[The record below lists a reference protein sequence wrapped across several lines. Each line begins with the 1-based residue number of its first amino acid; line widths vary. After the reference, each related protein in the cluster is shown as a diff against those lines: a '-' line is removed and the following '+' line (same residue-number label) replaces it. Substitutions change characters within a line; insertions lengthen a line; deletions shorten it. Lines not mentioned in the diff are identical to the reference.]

1 MILHSVHVE
10 NYKGIR
16 GPWHVEFDP
25 QSPNLL
31 EGPNGIGK
39 STLVEAMERCL
50 VESHHTSGASAE
62 EMRPRGTA
70 LAPVITVEFSH
81 AGADYRIAKTFLDS
95 PKAIL
100 ERKRADGVWDTIA
113 KGKAADELVREM
125 LRSQPTKAKDKPGD
139 RMGLFSVLCSL
150 QGKQDLP
157 ALSGDALADIRG
169 MLGAQVSGA
178 GGAAF
183 ERLVNK
189 KYLSVWTPGAKPK
202 KGKLTESQ
210 EALEKAQEDLAKC
223 VALMG
228 QVAELESSG
237 REQRSLSQETQA
249 VLRLALAQH
258 DPLEAIAQEV
268 LALRGRRV
276 PAVSRLEAVT
286 ARYNQMRAEIDR
298 IIECNKKKRSCEEER
313 PRLQKEAADAKQ
325 LRDTQVHQ
333 AAAAQQAWELACGPA
348 PELLQMEERIE
359 SAAAFVSLGSELEA
373 IGVRLERARGA
384 AKLQATLEAEIAAL
398 NAPALST
405 WKEIQSVGRDLDEAR
420 LRVEALALRLEIVAE
435 AELTANVIAGDP
447 AGEVHLAAGQTFSA
461 SGDGAL
467 TVAMPGVA
475 TFRVTGPSGNAG
487 EWRAKQEKAGTRL
500 CEMLEPFGVSAW
512 QKLENRVNHRER
524 IAPDLLGAKAEYA
537 AALENDALDELEDRR
552 SKMAAE
558 REELLGM
565 EPSWAEKLPDVVALR
580 AEASALK
587 AQRENAQNT
596 ARAEWQNAERLCAG
610 AESLAATTAN
620 ACSANETALA
630 EAKGVLAALEADALT
645 ISERQEKLADRR
657 RECETAEGAIRDID
671 KALGQFPA
679 DAPESASA
687 IREQIAK
694 LEDAIQKAREA
705 YQQNEAAA
713 RAILLQGPYTS
724 LASAEERLRQLEHDI
739 AVETLRLEA
748 IKRLKTAVDDAKAK
762 ALAGIAEPVE
772 VRATALLERISGRPL
787 ARVQLGDGMALRA
800 IEPEGCSGEAPVD
813 QMSAGEQEQIYF
825 ATRLA
830 LAEVLSEKERQVLVL
845 DDPLVNTDANRLAR
859 AVELIAEESER
870 LQFVILTCHPGRYIE
885 LPKAVSRSMDHLTPT
900 LAGAGEA
907 QS

>member
-1 MILHSVHVE
+1 MILHLVHVE

-39 STLVEAMERCL
+39 STLVEAIERCL
-50 VESHHTSGASAE
+50 VESHNTSGASAE

-113 KGKAADELVREM
+113 KGKAADEQVREM

-139 RMGLFSVLCSL
+139 RMGLFSVLCSP

-157 ALSGDALADIRG
+157 ELSGDALADIRG
-169 MLGAQVSGA
+169 MLGAQASGA

-183 ERLVNK
+183 ERLVHK
-189 KYLSVWTPGAKPK
+189 KYLSVWTPGGKPK

-210 EALEKAQEDLAKC
+210 DALEKAQEDLAKC
-223 VALMG
+223 VALMA
-228 QVAELESSG
+228 QVAELESSA
-237 REQRSLSQETQA
+237 REQRSRSQGTQE
-249 VLRLALAQH
+249 VLRLARAEH

-298 IIECNKKKRSCEEER
+298 IIECNNKKRSCEEDR
-313 PRLQKEAADAKQ
+313 PRLQKDAADAKQ
-325 LRDTQVHQ
+325 LRDTQVHR
-333 AAAAQQAWELACGPA
+333 AAAAQQAWELACRPA

-359 SAAAFVSLGSELEA
+359 RAAAFVSLGSELEA
-373 IGVRLERARGA
+373 MGVRLERARGA
-384 AKLQATLEAEIAAL
+384 AKLQATLEAETAAL
-398 NAPALST
+398 NAPAHST

-461 SGDGAL
+461 RGDGAL
-467 TVAMPGVA
+467 TVAMPGLA
-475 TFRVTGPSGNAG
+475 TFRVTGPSGNAA
-487 EWRAKQEKAGTRL
+487 EWRAKQDKAGTRL
-500 CEMLEPFGVSAW
+500 HELLEPFGVSTW
-512 QKLENRVNHRER
+512 QELEDRVNHRER
-524 IAPDLLGAKAEYA
+524 ISPDLLGAKAEYA
-537 AALENDALDELEDRR
+537 AALGNDALDELEDRL
-552 SKMAAE
+552 SKMAAK
-558 REELLGM
+558 RDELLGM
-565 EPSWAEKLPDVVALR
+565 QPSWAENLPDVEALH
-580 AEASALK
+580 AEIGALK
-587 AQRENAQNT
+587 LQMENAQNE

-620 ACSANETALA
+620 ACAANESTLA
-630 EAKGVLAALEADALT
+630 EAKSTLALLVADGLT
-645 ISERQEKLADRR
+645 IPERQEKLADRR
-657 RECETAEGAIRDID
+657 RECETAEDALRDID
-671 KALGQFPA
+671 KALGQLPA
-679 DAPESASA
+679 DAPERATA
-687 IREQIAK
+687 IREQIAT

-705 YQQNEAAA
+705 YQQDEAAA

-724 LASAEERLRQLEHDI
+724 LASAEERVRQLEHDTT
-739 AVETLRLEA
+739 VETLRLEA
-748 IKRLKTAVDDAKAK
+748 IKHLKTTVEEAKAK
-762 ALAGIAEPVE
+762 ALSGIAAPVE
-772 VRATALLERISGRPL
+772 ARATVLLERISGRRL
-787 ARVQLGDGMALRA
+787 ARVQLGDGMAL
-800 IEPEGCSGEAPVD
+800 ESVQPHGCSANAPVD

-830 LAEVLSEKERQVLVL
+830 LAEVLAEKERQVLVL
-845 DDPLVNTDANRLAR
+845 DDPMVNTDTERLAR
-859 AVELIAEESER
+859 VLELIAEKSAH
-870 LQFVILTCHPGRYIE
+870 LQFLILTCHPGRYLE
-885 LPKAVSRSMDHLTPT
+885 LPHAVSISMDKLTCAPVVT
-900 LAGAGEA
+900 EA
-907 QS
+907 QA

>member
-1 MILHSVHVE
+1 
-10 NYKGIR
+10 
-16 GPWHVEFDP
+16 
-25 QSPNLL
+25 
-31 EGPNGIGK
+31 
-39 STLVEAMERCL
+39 
-50 VESHHTSGASAE
+50 
-62 EMRPRGTA
+62 MRPRGTA

-113 KGKAADELVREM
+113 KGKAADEQVREM

-139 RMGLFSVLCSL
+139 RMGLFSVLCSP

-183 ERLVNK
+183 ERLVNR
-189 KYLSVWTPGAKPK
+189 KYLSVWTPGGKPK

-210 EALEKAQEDLAKC
+210 DALEKAQEDLAKC
-223 VALMG
+223 VALMA
-228 QVAELESSG
+228 QVAELESSA
-237 REQRSLSQETQA
+237 REQRSRSQGTQE
-249 VLRLALAQH
+249 VLRLARAEH

-276 PAVSRLEAVT
+276 PAASRLEAVT

-298 IIECNKKKRSCEEER
+298 IIECNNKKRSCEEDR

-333 AAAAQQAWELACGPA
+333 AAAAQQAWELACRPA
-348 PELLQMEERIE
+348 PELQQFEERIE
-359 SAAAFVSLGSELEA
+359 RAAAVVSLGSAHEA

-384 AKLQATLEAEIAAL
+384 AKHQATLEAEIAAL
-398 NAPALST
+398 NAPAPST

-420 LRVEALALRLEIVAE
+420 LRVEALALRLDIVTE
-435 AELTANVIAGDP
+435 TELTANVIAGDP

-461 SGDGAL
+461 RGDGAL
-467 TVAMPGVA
+467 TVAMPGLA
-475 TFRVTGPSGNAG
+475 TFRLTGPSGNAA
-487 EWRAKQEKAGTRL
+487 EWRAKQDKAGTRL
-500 CEMLEPFGVSAW
+500 RELLEPFGVSTW
-512 QKLENRVNHRER
+512 QELEDRVNHRER

-537 AALENDALDELEDRR
+537 ASLENDSLDELEERC
-552 SKMAAE
+552 SKMAAK
-558 REELLGM
+558 RDELLGL
-565 EPSWAEKLPDVVALR
+565 EHSWAEKLPDVAALR
-580 AEASALK
+580 AEAGALK
-587 AQRENAQNT
+587 LQIENAQNL

-620 ACSANETALA
+620 ACTANENALA
-630 EAKGVLAALEADALT
+630 EAKGALAALVADGLT
-645 ISERQEKLADRR
+645 ISERQEKLAGRR
-657 RECETAEGAIRDID
+657 RECETAEDALRDID
-671 KALGQFPA
+671 TALGQLPA
-679 DAPESASA
+679 DAPERASA
-687 IREQIAK
+687 IREQIAT

-705 YQQNEAAA
+705 YQQDEAAA

-724 LASAEERLRQLEHDI
+724 LASAEERVRQLEHDT

-748 IKRLKTAVDDAKAK
+748 IKRLKTTVDEAKAK
-762 ALAGIAEPVE
+762 ALSGIAAPVE
-772 VRATALLERISGRPL
+772 ARATVLLERISGRPL
-787 ARVQLGDGMALRA
+787 ARVQLGDGMAL
-800 IEPEGCSGEAPVD
+800 ESVQPHGCSANAPVD

-830 LAEVLSEKERQVLVL
+830 LAEVLAEKERQVLVL
-845 DDPLVNTDANRLAR
+845 DDPLVNTDTERLAR
-859 AVELIAEESER
+859 VLELIAEKSAH
-870 LQFVILTCHPGRYIE
+870 LQFLILTCHPGRYLE
-885 LPKAVSRSMDHLTPT
+885 LPNAVARSMDKLTCAPVVT
-900 LAGAGEA
+900 EA
-907 QS
+907 HS